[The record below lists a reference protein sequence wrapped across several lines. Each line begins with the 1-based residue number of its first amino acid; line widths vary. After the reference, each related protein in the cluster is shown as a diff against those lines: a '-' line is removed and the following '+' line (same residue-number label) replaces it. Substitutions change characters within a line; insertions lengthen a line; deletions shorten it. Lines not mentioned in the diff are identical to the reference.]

1 VTQPGK
7 GSHPRVR
14 AAPEA
19 GCALLGRRLSACSR
33 SAWKI
38 ARALKPTFVMLED
51 VDLAGGY
58 CDGPSRGA
66 GALPNTFELARDQR
80 YRTSR

>member
-1 VTQPGK
+1 
-7 GSHPRVR
+7 
-14 AAPEA
+14 
-19 GCALLGRRLSACSR
+19 
-33 SAWKI
+33 
-38 ARALKPTFVMLED
+38 MLED
-51 VDLAGGY
+51 VDLVGGY